1 MKEFEDNNF
10 TFDEKGG
17 KLSKRVEN
25 TVGKGEIARYE
36 QFLLFPQCFQKTCTA
51 VRKNQG
57 LFGKGLISNTKC
69 DGLQF
74 NVQEVKEQFNGT
86 QKST

>member
-1 MKEFEDNNF
+1 MLDSSKVKEFEDNNF

-17 KLSKRVEN
+17 KLFKRVEN
-25 TVGKGEIARYE
+25 TVGKRVIASYEKNE

-69 DGLQF
+69 DG
-74 NVQEVKEQFNGT
+74 
-86 QKST
+86 